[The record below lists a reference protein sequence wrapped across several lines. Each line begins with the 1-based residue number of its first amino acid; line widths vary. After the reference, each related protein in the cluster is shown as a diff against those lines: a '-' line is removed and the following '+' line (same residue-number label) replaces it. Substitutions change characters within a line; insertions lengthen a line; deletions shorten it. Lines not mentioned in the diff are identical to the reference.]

1 MRLPQQERSTATRSR
16 VLDAAVECLL
26 ELGYANTTTA
36 LVADRAGV
44 SRGAMQYHFRT
55 KSELVAAALADLVER
70 MGDEFRRAAMRL
82 PAEGGEDR
90 CAAAIDLLWSAQ
102 TDPLTISWLE
112 LNAAALTDPELKE
125 LVRGLRP
132 VLSRTV
138 RDAGFELFGGDADDG
153 AMGLFIELN
162 LAVLSGLMTARIT
175 GIAGRRRTRR
185 EAQLLEAWKDVAPLL
200 LARMRSLDGSRDAPA
215 GHAPL

>member
-1 MRLPQQERSTATRSR
+1 
-16 VLDAAVECLL
+16 VLEAAVGCLL

-36 LVADRAGV
+36 VVADRAGV

-55 KSELVAAALADLVER
+55 KSELVAAALGDLVER
-70 MGDEFRRAAMRL
+70 MGREFRFAARRL
-82 PAEGGEDR
+82 PAGEGADR
-90 CAAAIDLLWSAQ
+90 CGAAIDLLWSAQ

-132 VLSRTV
+132 VLTAAV
-138 RDAGFELFGGDADDG
+138 REAGFELFGGDPDDA
-153 AMGLFIELN
+153 AMALFIELN

-175 GIAGRRRTRR
+175 GLAGRRRSRR
-185 EAQLLEAWKDVAPLL
+185 ESQLLEAWKDAAPLL
-200 LARMRSLDGSRDAPA
+200 LARLQSLHGSPEPA
-215 GHAPL
+215 VRPAPLPAS